1 MGDMVAL
8 QYSQILL
15 LLAIT
20 QVIERYF
27 NLTYVY
33 EYLNSIIFHYVNN

>member
-8 QYSQILL
+8 QYKQILL
-15 LLAIT
+15 MLAIT
-20 QVIERYF
+20 QVIEWYF